1 MNTRLTNSD
10 AREGST
16 PEREALKAGAVRR
29 RAARGVMAVT
39 ISGIGLRGI
48 ALIASVPLARLL
60 SPHQFGLAAIGFTI
74 VTFGAFLASGGL
86 GASLMRRAETPSRE
100 DLGAVLGFQ
109 LFVATVFAGAV
120 ALAAT
125 QLGTAGAI
133 AAVMALTLPIEMWR
147 VPAVVLAERELRY
160 RPIVLAQ
167 LGETLVYYT
176 WAITAAALGMG
187 VWAIATAAL
196 VRSICGGALLI
207 SLVPGA
213 IVRPFVSLAR
223 IRHMFGFGM
232 RFQAVGAV
240 NLVRDQGLNV
250 AVAAIAGVAT
260 LGVWT
265 VAFRLVQATTLLFE
279 SLWRVSF
286 PAMARLL
293 ETGEDPRP
301 LLERGIA
308 LTGTAAG
315 FLVAAM
321 GGSATALVPVLFG
334 ERWSSA
340 ADVLPWAAVGIGLS
354 GPLSACAAGYLYAVG
369 DARTALRATVAHTVV
384 WFAVALPL
392 LSPIGI
398 EALGVGWL
406 LACVT
411 DCAVFAPVLQR
422 RTGMSVVAVAARPVI
437 AATLSVVGGLVVIDR
452 IGPTLAGLVA
462 ALALAEAF
470 YTTAM
475 WLTWRQPLI
484 ELIGL
489 VRRTIGPSPAS

>member
-1 MNTRLTNSD
+1 ML
-10 AREGST
+10 
-16 PEREALKAGAVRR
+16 
-29 RAARGVMAVT
+29 
-39 ISGIGLRGI
+39 
-48 ALIASVPLARLL
+48 
-60 SPHQFGLAAIGFTI
+60 
-74 VTFGAFLASGGL
+74 
-86 GASLMRRAETPSRE
+86 
-100 DLGAVLGFQ
+100 
-109 LFVATVFAGAV
+109 
-120 ALAAT
+120 
-125 QLGTAGAI
+125 
-133 AAVMALTLPIEMWR
+133 
-147 VPAVVLAERELRY
+147 
-160 RPIVLAQ
+160 
-167 LGETLVYYT
+167 
-176 WAITAAALGMG
+176 
-187 VWAIATAAL
+187 
-196 VRSICGGALLI
+196 
-207 SLVPGA
+207 
-213 IVRPFVSLAR
+213 
-223 IRHMFGFGM
+223 GFGM
-232 RFQAVGAV
+232 RFQAVGGV

-260 LGVWT
+260 LGVWS

-392 LSPIGI
+392 LSPFGLK
-398 EALGVGWL
+398 ALGVGWL
-406 LACVT
+406 LACVA

-437 AATLSVVGGLVVIDR
+437 AATLSVVSGLVVIDR
-452 IGPTLAGLVA
+452 IGPNIAGLVA

-489 VRRTIGPSPAS
+489 VRRTVGPSPAP